1 MIRSMTGYGRSEV
14 RTGWGLLSVEIR
26 SVNNRYMDIQVRT
39 PKGLAALEPRLRKAV
54 QERFSRGR
62 FELFITRNGSED
74 KASRLILDEDMASQY
89 IGILRELKTRFSL
102 SGDVDLPLVA
112 GIPNLITIAETKED
126 LESLWPSLSEGLS
139 AAVNDLNRMREQEGE
154 ALSADVRA
162 RLDTI
167 DGLIRSIQERAPV
180 TVTNAKKRLEDAL
193 RRLMSEK
200 PDPLRLE
207 QEIAIIA
214 ERTDVTEELTRL
226 DSHMNQFRGM
236 LSGSGNSDAVG
247 RKLDFMLQE
256 MGREANTIA
265 SKSLD
270 AEISLHVVNIKA
282 ELEKIREQV
291 QNIE

>member
-1 MIRSMTGYGRSEV
+1 MTGYGRSEV